1 MFKINELWTK
11 HETDCQNG
19 QNTRE
24 NKLLF
29 NEIKCDLLFCL
40 YTIHFYF
47 FPNIYYFLTVFL
59 EKIALAHLENWSKR
73 LQNCFCLFDN
83 VLKEGRS
90 SCYCDRKE
98 RLVCH
103 YKIRYRVRLDER
115 ESFCFCLIVCDPRW
129 PCCRFWYYEKTDRGS
144 EREKKEKTVKI
155 RKCSEKEKKRGE
167 SRCHHSGAP
176 PPGEAQWE
184 RVPQHLPV
192 QLAAASL
199 PGEQGDRQRECYGG
213 GRGQGVSPPCLSIPL
228 SYPPLSLS
236 LSLSLSINKL
246 FAFERALPVKKKKK
260 RPPHMKANVR
270 GKGRLWQR
278 LMKGKRT
285 VLIFTDNTG
294 FFFLF
299 FFLYPAGFRVGNFW
313 IRRMEQETV
322 TLALVNLK
330 SSCDTKKKEKK
341 APLIFFTHTDVMKEK
356 SKLQQNQ
363 RSHLFSYVI
372 IYLHN
377 TRKERALNSH
387 SIGPDSKTRICRWAA
402 HFEQNR
408 KLTLSAKLLI

>member
-11 HETDCQNG
+11 HETDSQNG

-59 EKIALAHLENWSKR
+59 EKIAFAHLENWSKR

-144 EREKKEKTVKI
+144 ERERERGKKEKTVKI

-236 LSLSLSINKL
+236 LSLSLSPSTSFLHLKEL
-246 FAFERALPVKKKKK
+246 CQSKKKKK
-260 RPPHMKANVR
+260 APAHESKCQGQRASLTAPHER
-270 GKGRLWQR
+270 QEDCSDFHRQHW
-278 LMKGKRT
+278 
-285 VLIFTDNTG
+285 I
-294 FFFLF
+294 FFFF
-299 FFLYPAGFRVGNFW
+299 FFFASRW
-313 IRRMEQETV
+313 
-322 TLALVNLK
+322 
-330 SSCDTKKKEKK
+330 
-341 APLIFFTHTDVMKEK
+341 
-356 SKLQQNQ
+356 LQ
-363 RSHLFSYVI
+363 SGEL
-372 IYLHN
+372 
-377 TRKERALNSH
+377 LN
-387 SIGPDSKTRICRWAA
+387 
-402 HFEQNR
+402 
-408 KLTLSAKLLI
+408 